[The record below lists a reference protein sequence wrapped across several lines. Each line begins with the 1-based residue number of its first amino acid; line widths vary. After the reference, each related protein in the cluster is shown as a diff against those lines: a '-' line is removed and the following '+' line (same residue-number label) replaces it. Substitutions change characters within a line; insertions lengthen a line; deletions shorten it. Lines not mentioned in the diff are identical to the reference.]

1 MSKDWKLIEEK
12 YSLRGVLLGWAD
24 GKEGSSR
31 ATARVRSGGGG
42 QDSSPLVHGA
52 SGAQQGSPLR
62 NQPWLRENRWACVCV
77 AVFVLSYGVSTSE
90 TFMLQMETVNFLLYV
105 SVFRKL

>member
-42 QDSSPLVHGA
+42 TGQQPPCPWRIRGTAGIA
-52 SGAQQGSPLR
+52 SKEPALAAG
-62 NQPWLRENRWACVCV
+62 
-77 AVFVLSYGVSTSE
+77 
-90 TFMLQMETVNFLLYV
+90 
-105 SVFRKL
+105 K